1 MKGYINYDKDACI
14 IQCISEE
21 FDINELEPFL
31 QYIRADN
38 GEDWI
43 HISSEEDFKTLSFN
57 NFEAIPGEND
67 NTFYIHY
74 NAEIEIDL
82 DSLEEFR
89 AALDY
94 SIDEVVGQV
103 GFKKDGRILEH
114 SLLFD
119 GWNDE
124 IVCLF

>member
-1 MKGYINYDKDACI
+1 MVLLVKLVLQWYPSFADK
-14 IQCISEE
+14 
-21 FDINELEPFL
+21 
-31 QYIRADN
+31 
-38 GEDWI
+38 
-43 HISSEEDFKTLSFN
+43 K
-57 NFEAIPGEND
+57 ND

>member
-1 MKGYINYDKDACI
+1 MKGKLNYDRDACI
-14 IQCISEE
+14 IQWISEE

-43 HISSEEDFKTLSFN
+43 HVSSEEDFKTLSFN
-57 NFEAIPGEND
+57 NFEAISGEDD

-82 DSLEEFR
+82 DSL
-89 AALDY
+89 
-94 SIDEVVGQV
+94 
-103 GFKKDGRILEH
+103 GFAFPDGTKKKFAFDAGYEDDLQIKLEK
-114 SLLFD
+114 
-119 GWNDE
+119 
-124 IVCLF
+124 I